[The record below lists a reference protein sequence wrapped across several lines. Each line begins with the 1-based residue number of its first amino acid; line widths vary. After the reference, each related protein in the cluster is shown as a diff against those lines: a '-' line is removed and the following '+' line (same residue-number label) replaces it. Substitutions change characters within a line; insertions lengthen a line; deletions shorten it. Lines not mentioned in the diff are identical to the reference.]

1 MTVLPLGRAVTVAF
15 RFKVLGLGRRYRA
28 RREVQLT
35 AKERQAL
42 DQLHRANG
50 VLARWPVVV
59 TGTLSR
65 LVATHGDA
73 PPQYPEIDD
82 E

>member
-1 MTVLPLGRAVTVAF
+1 VR
-15 RFKVLGLGRRYRA
+15 
-28 RREVQLT
+28 LT

-42 DQLHRANG
+42 DQLHRADG